1 MDNLDLGQ
9 HISRQYNEE
18 LEDVR
23 TRVLSMGGLVEQQL
37 LDAVTALVERDA
49 DLAER
54 VIEKDPNVNSMEV
67 GIDEECNTILVR
79 RQPAASDLRLVTAI
93 IKTITDL
100 ERIGDEAE
108 RIARMAI
115 HIGSDERG
123 VKLLSRIGIMG
134 QQVREMLRGALDA
147 FAHLDT
153 KKAVEVW
160 GRDKKVDEQYESL
173 MRELMTFMMEDPRTI
188 PRVLD
193 TIFAIRALERIGD
206 RSSNICE
213 YVIYLVQGKDVRHT
227 KVTKSVNNH

>member
-1 MDNLDLGQ
+1 MDNLNIGQ
-9 HISRQYNEE
+9 HISRQYNEA

-23 TRVLSMGGLVEQQL
+23 TKVLSMGGVVEQQL
-37 LDAVTALVERDA
+37 QDAVTALVERNSDM
-49 DLAER
+49 AEQ
-54 VIEKDPNVNSMEV
+54 VIENDPRVNSMEV
-67 GIDEECNTILVR
+67 DIDEECNNILVR

-115 HIGSDERG
+115 RIGTSDRG
-123 VKLLSRIGIMG
+123 IKLLSRIGIMG

-147 FAHLDT
+147 FAHHDT
-153 KKAVEVW
+153 EAAVEIW
-160 GRDKKVDEQYESL
+160 ARDKKIDEQYESL

-188 PRVLD
+188 PGVLD

-213 YVIYLVQGKDVRHT
+213 YVIYLVKGKDVRHT
-227 KVTKSVNNH
+227 KVTNN

>member
-1 MDNLDLGQ
+1 MDNLNIGQ
-9 HISRQYNEE
+9 HISRQYNEA

-23 TRVLSMGGLVEQQL
+23 TKVLSMGGIVEQQL
-37 LDAVTALVERDA
+37 QDAITALVESNS
-49 DLAER
+49 DLAEH
-54 VIEKDPNVNSMEV
+54 VIENDPHVNSMEV
-67 GIDEECNTILVR
+67 DIDEECNSILVR

-115 HIGSDERG
+115 RIGANERG
-123 VKLLSRIGIMG
+123 IKLLSRIGIMG

-153 KKAVEVW
+153 DAAVEIW
-160 GRDKKVDEQYESL
+160 GRDKKIDDQYESL

-188 PRVLD
+188 PGILD

-213 YVIYLVQGKDVRHT
+213 YVIYLVKGKDVRHT
-227 KVTKSVNNH
+227 KVTNS

>member
-1 MDNLDLGQ
+1 MDNLNIGQ
-9 HISRQYNEE
+9 HISRQYNEA

-23 TRVLSMGGLVEQQL
+23 TKVLSMGGVVEQQL
-37 LDAVTALVERDA
+37 QDAVTALVERDS
-49 DLAER
+49 DLAEQ
-54 VIEKDPNVNSMEV
+54 VIEKDPHVNSMEV
-67 GIDEECNTILVR
+67 EIDEECNTILVR

-115 HIGSDERG
+115 HIGADERG
-123 VKLLSRIGIMG
+123 IKLLSRIGVMG

-153 KKAVEVW
+153 DAAVEIW
-160 GRDKKVDEQYESL
+160 GRDKKIDEQYESL

-188 PRVLD
+188 PSILD

-213 YVIYLVQGKDVRHT
+213 YVIYLVKGKDVRHT
-227 KVTKSVNNH
+227 KVTNA

>member
-1 MDNLDLGQ
+1 MDNLKIGQ

-23 TRVLSMGGLVEQQL
+23 TKVLSMGGMVEQQL
-37 LDAVTALVERDA
+37 QDAVTALVERDT
-49 DLAER
+49 DLAEQ
-54 VIEKDPNVNSMEV
+54 VIEKDPNVNAMEV

-115 HIGSDERG
+115 YIGSDECG
-123 VKLLSRIGIMG
+123 VKLLSRIGAMG
-134 QQVREMLRGALDA
+134 QQVREMLRDALDA

-153 KKAVEVW
+153 EKAVEVW
-160 GRDKKVDEQYESL
+160 GRDKQVDEQYESL

-188 PRVLD
+188 PRILD

-213 YVIYLVQGKDVRHT
+213 YVIYLVKGKDVRHT
-227 KVTKSVNNH
+227 KVVRE